1 MKSIKKNYIYNLVYQ
16 ILSIIVPLITAPYV
30 SRVLG
35 VEGVGISSYTLSNVS
50 YFILLANIGIA
61 SFGSREIAMYQDD
74 KKKYSKVFWNLFA
87 YQLIIGMISL
97 IAYIFYTFFISKYT
111 IIQIILGINLF
122 AAVIDITWLFRGLEE
137 YRHISIR
144 NIIIKLLST
153 AAIFV
158 LVHNSNDLP
167 IYIGLNAASAIL
179 SAGVM
184 WFSLHKVVN
193 RPKTSEI
200 SAFKYWKDT
209 IIYFLPQVATQIYT
223 VLDKTMLGLITGTQV
238 ENGYY
243 EQSYKIMSIA
253 MTVITS
259 LNIVMLPRMSYLYK
273 NGKIDEIR
281 SRLVK
286 SLRFVFFLAVPMMF
300 GLIVVG
306 PGFSQWFF
314 GPGYEK
320 VQLLIPI
327 FAPVLLIITI
337 SNCLGGQC
345 LTPCGKR
352 AKSAVALWIGAAVNL
367 VANLI
372 LIPHLASV
380 GAAIGTIIAESIIT
394 LLYINFSR
402 KYLDFRAIIK
412 GIKNY
417 IIAGIVMFIVLLVTL
432 HFMPEQTIVN
442 TLIQMA
448 IGAIVYGLSLVSLR
462 DDFLFEIIKL
472 FKSKVLHLK

>member
-1 MKSIKKNYIYNLVYQ
+1 
-16 ILSIIVPLITAPYV
+16 
-30 SRVLG
+30 
-35 VEGVGISSYTLSNVS
+35 
-50 YFILLANIGIA
+50 
-61 SFGSREIAMYQDD
+61 
-74 KKKYSKVFWNLFA
+74 
-87 YQLIIGMISL
+87 
-97 IAYIFYTFFISKYT
+97 
-111 IIQIILGINLF
+111 
-122 AAVIDITWLFRGLEE
+122 
-137 YRHISIR
+137 
-144 NIIIKLLST
+144 
-153 AAIFV
+153 
-158 LVHNSNDLP
+158 
-167 IYIGLNAASAIL
+167 
-179 SAGVM
+179 
-184 WFSLHKVVN
+184 
-193 RPKTSEI
+193 
-200 SAFKYWKDT
+200 
-209 IIYFLPQVATQIYT
+209 
-223 VLDKTMLGLITGTQV
+223 MLGLITGTQV

-367 VANLI
+367 IANLI
-372 LIPHLASV
+372 LIPHFASV

-417 IIAGIVMFIVLLVTL
+417 IVAGIVMFIALLAVL

-448 IGAIVYGLSLVSLR
+448 IGAIVYGLSLISLR